1 MPLYFKFKG
10 KIMMNLQDEK
20 QILNIIKYSPIIF
33 LLVISIFTT
42 QLYLIQREKDF
53 NDEIEITKEKFL
65 INNKKRVKDEI
76 ERISEF
82 LIFKKAKAEE
92 LLKEELKNR
101 VYEAHTIVKN
111 IYDKEK
117 SNHTKEELFLIIKS
131 ILKSMSYDNS
141 KGYYFISDKKGKNLL
156 SSFNK
161 KLENKNFLDI
171 GNKNEHQFVKKFINT
186 IKNKSESFDSYYWY
200 KPNDDKNTY
209 KKISFYKYFE
219 PFDIIIGMGKYV
231 DEYEATLQKELL
243 SELQHLKDNASSYV
257 FIFDEKGIVLS
268 HYKDSLIGTNRYNVK
283 NPLGEYVVRDIIDF
297 SQKKKEGF
305 LTYNTGVNP
314 KNLQNREKISY
325 IKLINTWNW
334 TIGTGFF
341 LEDLNSEIEEK
352 TKKLLQSKNE
362 SVNKII
368 VFSVII
374 TLFFIFITFYLSKNI
389 SEKFYSYK
397 NKIEEEVNNTIEK
410 EKLLIQ
416 QSKMASMGEMIANI
430 THQWKQPLTMIS
442 MASSSLSFNK
452 EFDRLEDEDFYRSVN
467 TIDNSVKNLNTTI
480 TDFSNFFNP
489 NKKSDYFNLTTIFE
503 KTLKLIDSQ
512 FKHNGIEIIKE
523 IEDIKFYGLENELLQ
538 TFINILK
545 NSKDE
550 LIKRNVNQKRLIF
563 INAYKK
569 ENKLIIKIKDNAGG
583 IPNKIINKIFDPYFT
598 TKEEEGTGIGLYMSK
613 QIIESINGSIE
624 VENVNYTFDDVVYQG
639 AEFTIYLDL

>member
-1 MPLYFKFKG
+1 
-10 KIMMNLQDEK
+10 MMNLQDEK